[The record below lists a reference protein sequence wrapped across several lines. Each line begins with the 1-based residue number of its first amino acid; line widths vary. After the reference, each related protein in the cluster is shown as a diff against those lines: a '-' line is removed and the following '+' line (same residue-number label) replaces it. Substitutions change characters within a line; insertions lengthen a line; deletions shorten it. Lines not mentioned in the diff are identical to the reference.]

1 MRVGVRREKRKK
13 SKEIRVVVML
23 ANSLQSE

>member
-13 SKEIRVVVML
+13 SKGTGVVVMFFF
-23 ANSLQSE
+23 AK